1 VSDGFNH
8 LTPRVFTLVLGA
20 AHGGFDLQRTVHR
33 SRDYDGRSALPVA
46 CSARKKSG
54 KALILYVFNST
65 EGKSFHQV
73 VSLTIRSS

>member
-1 VSDGFNH
+1 MAFNH
-8 LTPRVFTLVLGA
+8 RAAHLIALVLGA

-33 SRDYDGRSALPVA
+33 SRDYDGRTTLLVA
-46 CSARKKSG
+46 CSERKKCG

-65 EGKSFHQV
+65 EGKSFYQA

>member
-8 LTPRVFTLVLGA
+8 LTPRVFALVLGA

-33 SRDYDGRSALPVA
+33 SRDYDGRSTLPVA
-46 CSARKKSG
+46 CSERKKSG

-65 EGKSFHQV
+65 EGKSFRQV
-73 VSLTIRSS
+73 VSLAVHSS